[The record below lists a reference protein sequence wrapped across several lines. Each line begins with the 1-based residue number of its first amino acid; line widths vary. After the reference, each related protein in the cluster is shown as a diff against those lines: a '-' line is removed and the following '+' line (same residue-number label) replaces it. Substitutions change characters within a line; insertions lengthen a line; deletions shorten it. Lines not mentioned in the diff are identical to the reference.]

1 MITCS
6 QARRNDDVVLFDRVL
21 VSVFSGETVVKDAGE
36 TETVPSE
43 DGAAELVRASSPVPT
58 VPPSRFCAKD
68 CKLLKKWTQR
78 YVDVTPR

>member
-1 MITCS
+1 M
-6 QARRNDDVVLFDRVL
+6 
-21 VSVFSGETVVKDAGE
+21 VKDAGE